1 MNFVPPTASYAVIFC
16 SQRRHDARGD
26 DGYGAMADAMVELA
40 QRQPGF
46 IAMRSSRG
54 ADGLGLTVSYWDSLQ
69 AIAAWRAA
77 AEHRAARDQGRA
89 HWYSGYELQVVKI
102 ERAYAWDAAS
112 DGVQD
117 PQLRS

>member
-16 SQRRHDARGD
+16 SQRRDGD
-26 DGYGAMADAMVELA
+26 HGYGEMAEAMVELA

-69 AIAAWRAA
+69 AIAAWRAV

-89 HWYSGYELQVVKI
+89 AWYSGYELQVVKI
-102 ERAYAWDAAS
+102 ERAYAWDAVS

-117 PQLRS
+117 PVLAR